1 MSQMNRYFL
10 DSIESLTGDV
20 GGPVQPDI
28 NANTSI
34 VGDGFIIVTGD
45 PLGHTLTISNDRNLV
60 YTNID
65 STPYVVFLQQEFL
78 SVDTS
83 TLAITVQLPDVPVL
97 GKVFVIKDR
106 IGDAATRNITVTT
119 VTGATLIDGAATFVM
134 NTAFQS
140 IQLIG
145 NGLSYEVF

>member
-20 GGPVQPDI
+20 GGAVQPDI
-28 NANTSI
+28 NANITI
-34 VGDGFIIVTGD
+34 VGDGFITVIGD
-45 PLGHTLTISNDRNLV
+45 PAANTLTISGDRNLV
-60 YTNID
+60 YTNINA
-65 STPYVVFLQQEFL
+65 TPYVVFPQQEFL

-83 TLAITVQLPDVPVL
+83 ALAITVQLPDIPVL
-97 GKVFVIKDR
+97 GKVFIIKDR

-119 VTGATLIDGAATFVM
+119 VTGATLIDGALTFVM